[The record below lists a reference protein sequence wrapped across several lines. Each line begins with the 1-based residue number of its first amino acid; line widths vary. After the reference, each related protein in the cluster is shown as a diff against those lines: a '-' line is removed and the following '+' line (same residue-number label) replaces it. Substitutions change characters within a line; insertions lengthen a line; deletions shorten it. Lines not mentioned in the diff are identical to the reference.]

1 MENIRFFVVYYVAC
15 SECNEFSGV
24 VEIKSKSYPSLS
36 IIKQKFADLE
46 ENKNM
51 NNLGVLPTN
60 IIELSKQD
68 YIDFFE
74 IKE

>member
-15 SECNEFSGV
+15 SGCNKFSGV
-24 VEIKSKSYPSLS
+24 VGLKSKSYPSLS